1 MSIAVLHSSCCF
13 TLILFILSVF
23 CTGLSN
29 IKMARQEDKI
39 CSLDHEIR
47 EITDQRLQ
55 SVSSHLEQVATLC
68 SAHEIYLVLCS
79 LASGVVRLYQFS
91 HHMTLKLSKTQ
102 TVFR

>member
-1 MSIAVLHSSCCF
+1 
-13 TLILFILSVF
+13 
-23 CTGLSN
+23 
-29 IKMARQEDKI
+29 MARQEDKI